1 MNLNSNGKQNMRSF
15 INTTITMLMFFDKK
29 IQTWY
34 IKQLLEIYISL
45 SWQCDS

>member
-29 IQTWY
+29 NTNLVYKTITRNLY
-34 IKQLLEIYISL
+34 FVILAM
-45 SWQCDS
+45 